1 MATEEKLRLG
11 LTQACKQISMPHS
24 ALMISI
30 ALFLL
35 GYFPQSNAQMSGS
48 IDCSGPTKQPYRFGP
63 LTRDEKI
70 GVVGKQFS
78 TEVSR
83 VEKCATQNKDNS
95 ATDSGNVG
103 TANNSDPN
111 QKHKLLENSP
121 NQKSS
126 PTRESSRSS
135 NSSRPEEQDSI
146 SANAIKNGGK
156 SVAFSTDGSQISNTS
171 FSDDFDSSS
180 ETNLAA
186 PPDLNG
192 KQHEQ
197 LESTDNLQILKE
209 QIKAQAE
216 IETDPAVKK
225 ELLKKY
231 EEL

>member
-1 MATEEKLRLG
+1 M
-11 LTQACKQISMPHS
+11 SHS

-30 ALFLL
+30 ALSLL
-35 GYFPQSNAQMSGS
+35 GYFPQPNAQMSGS
-48 IDCSGPTKQPYRFGP
+48 VDCSDPTKQPYRFGP

-70 GVVGKQFS
+70 GMVGKQFS
-78 TEVSR
+78 AEVSR

-95 ATDSGNVG
+95 AADSGNVG
-103 TANNSDPN
+103 TANNSEPD

-121 NQKSS
+121 NQKLG
-126 PTRESSRSS
+126 PTRKSSQSS
-135 NSSRPEEQDSI
+135 SSSRPEEQDSI
-146 SANAIKNGGK
+146 SANAIENGEK
-156 SVAFSTDGSQISNTS
+156 SVAFSTDGSQISDTS
-171 FSDDFDSSS
+171 FSDDFDSSR
-180 ETNLAA
+180 ETDLAA

-197 LESTDNLQILKE
+197 LESTDNLRILKE

-216 IETDPAVKK
+216 IEKDPAVKK